1 MARDIGR
8 KLRATAAVLGLVT
21 HKELAAAFRRVNA
34 ATAFDVGRAEKW
46 LQDRA
51 APRDARV
58 YQDWALVLDVD
69 RSAEWIANC
78 DLDAFLDVIAVRYQF
93 DRNALVRLLA
103 TPQKRQ
109 GNAADLYSGLAGTWA
124 CYSNAWSPY
133 FRGQI
138 VRGTLSVGPLGAASA
153 HQVSYSEALPL
164 GELRASGKLS
174 MGRRALHI
182 SLQEPSGDT
191 HFMFCLFPPNLPA
204 KVLGG
209 LMCGATVLGPEPT
222 PSVSRVVMVR
232 LPERSAHCS
241 SAMAY
246 LAKGESLAEDLASL
260 GLPVSKP
267 QAVDE
272 EIIRFLGAGE
282 GGGVDQPSA
291 TAFRT
296 IVELFDREWLSRM
309 GETAHAMA

>member
-21 HKELAAAFRRVNA
+21 HKDLAAAFRRVNA
-34 ATAFDVGRAEKW
+34 ATAFDLGRAEKW

-58 YQDWALVLDVD
+58 YQDWALVLDVEK
-69 RSAEWIANC
+69 SAEWIAHC
-78 DLDAFLDVIAVRYQF
+78 DLDAFLDAIATRYQF
-93 DRNALVRLLA
+93 DRNALVQLLA
-103 TPQKRQ
+103 APQKRQ
-109 GNAADLYSGLAGTWA
+109 GNAADLYSGLAGSWV

-138 VRGTLSVGPLGAASA
+138 IRGTLSVGRAGAAST
-153 HQVSYSEALPL
+153 HQVSYSEALPM
-164 GELRASGKLS
+164 GEFRLDGKLS
-174 MGRRALHI
+174 MGRRALHM

-191 HFMFCLFPPNLPA
+191 QFMFCLFPPNLPA

-209 LMCGATVLGPEPT
+209 LMCGATVLGPEPA
-222 PSVSRVVMVR
+222 PSVSRVVMIR
-232 LPERSAHCS
+232 LPGSSAHSS

-246 LAKGESLAEDLASL
+246 LAKGESLADDLASL

-272 EIIRFLGAGE
+272 EIFRFLGAGE
-282 GGGVDQPSA
+282 GGGIDQPGA
-291 TAFRT
+291 AAFRT
-296 IVELFDREWLSRM
+296 IVELFDREWLNRL